1 LSAMP
6 FHLPGLAE
14 CWFSENLL
22 QNDPP
27 LLR

>member
-1 LSAMP
+1 LSPMP

-22 QNDPP
+22 QKDPP
-27 LLR
+27 PLR

>member
-1 LSAMP
+1 MP